1 MTTMI
6 QGDEVRAIAGG
17 IFVNRATATLP
28 QTGAESLF
36 TITGGGVH
44 VVSLIGEVTTVIETQ
59 LNNTQLVFNPT
70 ATGADTDLC
79 ATLDITADAVGT
91 FYSLTGTAADPMT
104 AGLQCLLPGLQLASP
119 LYLEPGDIEL
129 SCSASNTGS
138 VAWKLL
144 YYPIDNGAA
153 IVAA

>member
-17 IFVNRATATLP
+17 IFVSRATATLP

-59 LNNTQLVFNPT
+59 INATKLVFNPT
-70 ATGADTDLC
+70 ATGASTDLC

-91 FYSLTGTAADPMT
+91 FYSLTGTAATAMT
-104 AGLQCLLPGLQLASP
+104 AGLQCLVSSLQLASP
-119 LYLEPGDIEL
+119 LYLEPGAIEL
-129 SCSASNTGS
+129 DCGASNTGS

-144 YYPIDNGAA
+144 YYPYDNGAA